1 MPNQQNMIFRG
12 VKVLV
17 HTMMGWDIPIEN
29 YERSLLEQK
38 IMPYF
43 ANQINMKKVLFVGCG
58 SYTKHY
64 QKIFTQQ
71 EYWTIDINPL
81 KKVYGAKHH
90 IVDSMSNLGNYF
102 QPEELDLIIC
112 NGVFGWGLNE
122 REAVEAAFVASYN
135 CLRDRGILL
144 IGWDDV
150 PEHKPFGLETLDSIT
165 KFKPYNFPPLN
176 TWRYNNPNDS
186 EDHHYYDF
194 YQK

>member
-1 MPNQQNMIFRG
+1 MILQKA
-12 VKVLV
+12 KVLISTV
-17 HTMMGWDIPIEN
+17 MGWDIPIEN
-29 YERSLLEQK
+29 HERRLLEQE

-43 ANQINMKKVLFVGCG
+43 ASQIDVKKVLFVGCG

-64 QKIFTQQ
+64 QKIFARQ

-81 KKVYGAKHH
+81 KRVYGAKHH

-102 QPEELDLIIC
+102 QPQALDLIIC

-122 REAVEAAFVASYN
+122 REAVESAFSASYN

-150 PEHKPFGLETLDSIT
+150 PEHKPFALETLDSIT
-165 KFKPYNFPPLN
+165 KFQPYHFPPLN
-176 TWRYNNPNDS
+176 TWRYNNPHDS

-194 YQK
+194 YQKRANRE